1 MTQTILDLLAS
12 FIGALMAGAA
22 FYAVGG
28 PPRAA
33 AALFVVWQLGSA
45 ALVRRSE
52 KKRERAL

>member
-12 FIGALMAGAA
+12 FIGSLMAGAS

-28 PPRAA
+28 SSRAA
-33 AALFVVWQLGSA
+33 SALFVVWQVGSV

-52 KKRERAL
+52 KKRERAQ